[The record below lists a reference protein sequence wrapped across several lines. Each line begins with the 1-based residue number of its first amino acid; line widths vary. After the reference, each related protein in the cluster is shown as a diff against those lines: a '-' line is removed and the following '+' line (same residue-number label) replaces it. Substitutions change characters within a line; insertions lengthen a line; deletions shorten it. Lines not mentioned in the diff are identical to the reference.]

1 MDIDDFQSTSDK
13 FLTWLKSTGATIS
26 SKIQLADLRDRAAGR
41 GVGMAYQLAT
51 EDLAED
57 EELFSIPRTSILTT
71 ETSDLPTAI
80 SQELNDPWLSLIL
93 AMVFEYLR
101 GTESPF
107 QFYFDVLP
115 ENFDTLMFWT
125 EDELQHLQGSA
136 VVEKIGKEGAD
147 TTFSEQLIPIIA
159 KHTDIF
165 KTGSRNNQDLLA
177 LCHRMGST
185 IMAYAFDLEKP
196 TSDQSTEN
204 VEEWEEDE
212 EQAILPK
219 GMIPLAD
226 MLNADAD
233 LNNAKLFY
241 EDDKV
246 VMKTIKPVKAG
257 EELFNDF
264 GPLPRADLL
273 RRYGYVTSN
282 YAKYDVVEISS
293 DLIRDRAK
301 EMLKVDENDL
311 YVKWQYA
318 EEQGVLDGAYD
329 IARAGSEEGQFP
341 EELCVF
347 LNLLVSTKAEFEKM
361 AKKDKL
367 PKADLSNEAKKLLRT
382 ILVHRYAE
390 YPAETTASEPASGR
404 MQMARQ
410 VIDGEKE
417 VIREAIEAVTDAN
430 TNKKRT
436 ADTVDEEAA
445 AIRTPAKK

>member
-1 MDIDDFQSTSDK
+1 MADEAMDIDNFQSTSDK

-26 SKIQLADLRDRAAGR
+26 SKVQLADLRDRAAGR
-41 GVGMAYQLAT
+41 GVVAT
-51 EDLAED
+51 EDLTED

-93 AMVFEYLR
+93 AMVYEYLR
-101 GTESPF
+101 GPESPF
-107 QFYFDVLP
+107 QPYFDILP

-125 EDELQHLQGSA
+125 DAELQHLQGSA
-136 VVEKIGKEGAD
+136 VIEKIGKEGAD
-147 TTFSEQLIPIIA
+147 TKFSEQLIPIIA
-159 KHTDIF
+159 QHTDIF
-165 KTGSRNNQDLLA
+165 KTGSRSNQDLLA

-196 TSDQSTEN
+196 TSEQSTEN
-204 VEEWEEDE
+204 VEEWEDDQE
-212 EQAILPK
+212 EEILPK

-246 VMKTIKPVKAG
+246 VMKTIEKIRAG

-282 YAKYDVVEISS
+282 YAKYDVVEIPS
-293 DLIRDRAK
+293 DLIKGCAK
-301 EMLKVDENDL
+301 ELLKVDENDL
-311 YVKWQYA
+311 YPKWQYA
-318 EEQGVLDGAYD
+318 EEQGILDDAYD
-329 IARAGSEEGQFP
+329 IAKAGSEEGQFP
-341 EELCVF
+341 EELCVL
-347 LNLLVSTKAEFEKM
+347 LNLLVLHKTEVEKM

-367 PKADLSNEAKKLLRT
+367 PKAELSNEAKKLLRSA
-382 ILVHRYAE
+382 LVHRYSE
-390 YPAETTASEPASGR
+390 YPAERDTSGLASGR
-404 MQMARQ
+404 LGMARQ
-410 VIDGEKE
+410 VVEGEKE
-417 VIREAIEAVTDAN
+417 VLKEAIEAVTDAN
-430 TNKKRT
+430 ASKKRA
-436 ADTVDEEAA
+436 ADTLDEEAA